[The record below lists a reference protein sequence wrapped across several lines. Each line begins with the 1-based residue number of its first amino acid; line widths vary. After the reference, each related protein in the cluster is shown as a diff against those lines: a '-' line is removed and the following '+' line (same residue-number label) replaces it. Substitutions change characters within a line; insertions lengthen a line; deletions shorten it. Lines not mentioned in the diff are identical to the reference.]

1 VTTRLSTI
9 RRLHYGYI
17 TAPDGGSDAGQP
29 LPVCGYLVE
38 HPKARILYDTGLTPV
53 DDRLRQ
59 RYAPRGSTVAQ
70 VLATVGLEPGD
81 IDLIAN
87 CHMHVDHA
95 GGNSTFPDVPIYVQ
109 DPELEAAQ
117 GPDFTFPEYTFD
129 FPGATL
135 RVIDG
140 EIEPVPGVRIV
151 PTPGHTPGH
160 QSLVVETAA
169 GSVLLAGQSFDR
181 ASDFGFAAFSHRLAR
196 DGLDTIGVFPPWMA
210 RIDELAPVRGLF
222 AHDLTVFEPDPA
234 PIGRPRPL

>member
-1 VTTRLSTI
+1 VTSRLSTI

-38 HPKARILYDTGLTPV
+38 HPTARILYDTGLTPV
-53 DDRLRQ
+53 DDWLRQ

-70 VLATVGLEPGD
+70 VLATVGLEAGD
-81 IDLIAN
+81 IDLIVN

-95 GGNSTFPDVPIYVQ
+95 GGNSAFPDVPIYVQ

-117 GPDFTFPEYTFD
+117 GPDVTFPEYTFD